1 MNVLHLTL
9 KKKWFDLIASG
20 VKKEEYRECKPY
32 WQTRLLNRNFEAVC
46 FRNGYGKDAP
56 AILVEF
62 KGIFRG
68 LGIIEW
74 GAPYMV
80 PVYVLKLGKI
90 IMAKKPAPAQGQ
102 QEGGAL

>member
-1 MNVLHLTL
+1 MNVLYLTL

-20 VKKEEYRECKPY
+20 AKKEEYRECKRY
-32 WQTRLLNRNFEAVC
+32 WQTRLLNHNFDAVC

-56 AILVEF
+56 AVVVEF

-74 GAPYMV
+74 GAPYGV
-80 PVYVLKLGKI
+80 QVYVIKLGKI
-90 IMAKKPAPAQGQ
+90 IMRKKPAPVT
-102 QEGGAL
+102 GGAL